1 MKPVDLGPCGEE
13 VEGGGVPGGRT
24 ANKGTEAGA
33 HVEYLGIVTCKGMQ
47 SSRPETVGC
56 TGKAPSVPVKC
67 RFPGPQLRG
76 SDLVGLGGSQ
86 DSTYLAPYEATEHI
100 LRRTAASTGI
110 ACEAKDMASP
120 VEDVLKDLH

>member
-1 MKPVDLGPCGEE
+1 M
-13 VEGGGVPGGRT
+13 
-24 ANKGTEAGA
+24 
-33 HVEYLGIVTCKGMQ
+33 EYLGIVTCKGMH